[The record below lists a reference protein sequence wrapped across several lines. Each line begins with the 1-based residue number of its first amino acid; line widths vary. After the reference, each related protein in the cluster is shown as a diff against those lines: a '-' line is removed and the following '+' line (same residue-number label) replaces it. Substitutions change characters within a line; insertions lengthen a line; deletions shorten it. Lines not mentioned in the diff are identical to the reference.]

1 MTTGHV
7 RHPLEPTPRGL
18 LIDWGGVLT
27 GNLFASFDAHCV
39 GLGLQPGTVT
49 STIRSDAR
57 ARALVFDLECGR
69 MSVEAFEI
77 ELADTLGV
85 PPAGLIDALFQGA
98 AADEAMHDVV
108 VTLRQ
113 AGVRTGLLSNS
124 WGADR
129 YDRSRWADM
138 FDVLVIS
145 GEHQVRKPDPRIY
158 QIAVDLIG
166 LPPTELVFVDDIGAN
181 LKPARE
187 LGMTTIRHLEAANT
201 VAELERVFGRSL
213 VS

>member
-1 MTTGHV
+1 LPDSTA
-7 RHPLEPTPRGL
+7 PRGL

-27 GNLFASFDAHCV
+27 HNLFASFDAHCV
-39 GLGLQPGTVT
+39 GLGLEPGTVAR
-49 STIRSDAR
+49 TIRSDPAAR
-57 ARALVFDLECGR
+57 GLVFELECGR
-69 MSVEAFEI
+69 LTVEAFEV
-77 ELADTLGV
+77 ELARTLGV
-85 PPAGLIDALFQGA
+85 PPAGLIDALFEGA
-98 AADEAMHDVV
+98 QADEAMHDVV

-124 WGADR
+124 WGATR
-129 YDRSRWADM
+129 YDRTRWVEM

-158 QIAVDLIG
+158 EIAVELIG

-181 LKPARE
+181 LKPARA
-187 LGMTTIRHLEAANT
+187 LGMTTIRHARADDT

-213 VS
+213 IS